1 MLQENLIEI
10 PEQVFSDSARLLKYL
25 KTAELILAESYTL
38 ILKIKQD
45 NPRID
50 DELVSNVAD
59 SWHYSIE
66 ALSQL
71 GSNQN
76 EIILPNM

>member
-1 MLQENLIEI
+1 MIQQKIVEI
-10 PEQVFSDSARLLKYL
+10 PDQAYSDSARLKKYL
-25 KTAELILAESYTL
+25 QQAELLLAESYTL

-45 NPRID
+45 NPQTD

-66 ALSQL
+66 AINTIH
-71 GSNQN
+71 GA
-76 EIILPNM
+76 